1 MQPPLSNLLHSCLQA
16 RPAGHSWLP
25 GLRLCGLHVR
35 PVPGTSAAACVW
47 VAAKTSWQVCHTRVA
62 APRPLPLAYHACRY
76 IAVRLLPLSDAVS
89 LAFLAPLLV
98 AALSPLLLHERPPR
112 SVLVA
117 LFLAAVGALLVAWP
131 ASLAALLRGASSS
144 PAGAGAVAGP
154 SKAGVAAALA
164 HAASAAGARLA
175 VRSLGIH
182 STHHSVTGAIVL
194 AAGAVS
200 ALGSGAVVATQR
212 SWVAP
217 VSLAQWALLASVGL
231 VGYLHQVRPVPVPA
245 VLCLRNEAACRE
257 V

>member
-1 MQPPLSNLLHSCLQA
+1 M
-16 RPAGHSWLP
+16 
-25 GLRLCGLHVR
+25 R

>member
-1 MQPPLSNLLHSCLQA
+1 M
-16 RPAGHSWLP
+16 
-25 GLRLCGLHVR
+25 
-35 PVPGTSAAACVW
+35 
-47 VAAKTSWQVCHTRVA
+47 
-62 APRPLPLAYHACRY
+62 
-76 IAVRLLPLSDAVS
+76 RLLPLSDAVS

-117 LFLAAVGALLVAWP
+117 LLLAALGALLVAHP
-131 ASLAALLRGASSS
+131 ASLAALLLGHGAS
-144 PAGAGAVAGP
+144 PAGTDAAVGP

-175 VRSLGIH
+175 VRSLGIT

-200 ALGSGAVVATQR
+200 ALGSGAVVAAQR

-217 VSLAQWALLASVGL
+217 SSPSQWVLLASVGL
-231 VGYLHQVRPVPVPA
+231 VGYLHQVGHAGVPLPG
-245 VLCLRNEAACRE
+245 LRREQPPGIRAHQCRR
-257 V
+257 VRFALM